1 MKGVVPCLQ
10 EDFLGEEETFKL
22 EDRISTDPTTSPEAL
37 VLRGRHL
44 VCVLEQRTE
53 WMDEWVGR

>member
-1 MKGVVPCLQ
+1 MQ